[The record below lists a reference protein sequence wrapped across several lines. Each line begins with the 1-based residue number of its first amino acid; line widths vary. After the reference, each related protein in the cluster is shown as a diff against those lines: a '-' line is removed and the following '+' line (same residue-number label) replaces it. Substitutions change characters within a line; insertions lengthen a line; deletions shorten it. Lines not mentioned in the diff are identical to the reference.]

1 MSLYSKWDKIAYQIE
16 DQNEYEQFWGEYL
29 PKEAK
34 FYEYILGNSRK
45 NFEGTIAKLA
55 DMFDVDAL
63 TAIGFI
69 DGINSSLK
77 NEIGMDSLLEDSDVV
92 LDVDF
97 EKLYHNMH
105 EAKADWLYELPE
117 WDEVL
122 SIERRKDIKK
132 AYNKSKIYVNENPI
146 GRNDPCPC
154 GSGKKYKKCC
164 GQNQ

>member
-1 MSLYSKWDKIAYQIE
+1 MSLYSKWDEIAYQIE
-16 DQNEYEQFWGEYL
+16 DQNEYEKFWGEYL

-34 FYEYILGNSRK
+34 FYEYVLEK
-45 NFEGTIAKLA
+45 HDKVLEGTISELAKQ
-55 DMFDVDAL
+55 FEVDEL
-63 TAIGFI
+63 TIIGFI

-77 NEIGMDSLLEDSDVV
+77 NEITMDSLSNDSNVK
-92 LDVDF
+92 LDIDF

-105 EAKADWLYELPE
+105 DAKADWLYELPQ
-117 WDEVL
+117 WDAIL
-122 SIERRKDIKK
+122 SVERRKEIKK

>member
-1 MSLYSKWDKIAYQIE
+1 MSLYTEWDKIAYQIE
-16 DQNEYEQFWGEYL
+16 DQNEYEIFWGEYL

-34 FYEYILGNSRK
+34 FYEYILENHK
-45 NFEGTIAKLA
+45 EILENTISELAKL
-55 DMFDVDAL
+55 FQVEEL
-63 TAIGFI
+63 TVIGFV

-77 NEIGMDSLLEDSDVV
+77 NEIQMDGLSEDSKVR
-92 LDVDF
+92 LDIDF

-105 EAKADWLYELPE
+105 EAKADWLYELPQ
-117 WDEVL
+117 WDAIL
-122 SIERRKDIKK
+122 NAERRKEIKK
-132 AYNKSKIYVNENPI
+132 AYNKSKIYINENPI

>member
-1 MSLYSKWDKIAYQIE
+1 MSLYSKWDEIAYQIE
-16 DQNEYEQFWGEYL
+16 DQNEYEKFWGEYL

-34 FYEYILGNSRK
+34 FYEYVLEK
-45 NFEGTIAKLA
+45 HDEVLEGTISELAKQ
-55 DMFDVDAL
+55 FEVDEL
-63 TAIGFI
+63 TIIGFI

-77 NEIGMDSLLEDSDVV
+77 NEITMDSLSNDSNVK
-92 LDVDF
+92 LDIDF

-105 EAKADWLYELPE
+105 DAKADWLYELPQ
-117 WDEVL
+117 WDAIL
-122 SIERRKDIKK
+122 SVERRKEIKK

-154 GSGKKYKKCC
+154 DSGKKYKKCC